1 METFLRI
8 HGLETRQHL
17 PGCDHRSV
25 STASNDIP
33 ATTSALGRIR
43 AMLPSLP
50 PSDLR
55 AAQVIA
61 NRGADILSCSITQV
75 AQEAGVA
82 ESTVIR
88 ACKRLGFSGFQDI
101 KLAIAKDTQSPTR
114 FLADEIDDNDAAPQ
128 IIEKIFGASA
138 AVIADAA
145 TSVDP
150 DRLNAVVAAVAK
162 AGQVL
167 FVGFGPSSPIAQDA
181 AYRFRSL
188 GVRVDAPLDPLTQ
201 HLAAA
206 MLRERDVCIAVSHTG
221 ATRETL
227 DVVQAANDRGA
238 TTAAITSFA
247 RSPLTELAHHA
258 LIAGGRQLG
267 FRVEAMASRLA
278 HICVIDA
285 LYVTLA
291 MRDQAA
297 AREALEAHHRVSTHH
312 QL

>member
-1 METFLRI
+1 MSI
-8 HGLETRQHL
+8 
-17 PGCDHRSV
+17 P
-25 STASNDIP
+25 NDEFP
-33 ATTSALGRIR
+33 ATASALGRIR

-55 AAQVIA
+55 AAQVIS

-88 ACKRLGFSGFQDI
+88 ACKRLGFSGFQAV

-114 FLADEIDDNDAAPQ
+114 FLADEIDDDDAAPQ
-128 IIEKIFGASA
+128 IIEKIFAGSA
-138 AVIADAA
+138 AVLADAA

-150 DRLNAVVAAVAK
+150 DRLIVIVEAIAR

-167 FVGFGPSSPIAQDA
+167 FTGFGPSSPIAQDA
-181 AYRFRSL
+181 AYRFRTL
-188 GVRVDAPLDPLTQ
+188 GVRVDAPVDPLTQ

-206 MLRERDVCIAVSHTG
+206 MLRPQDVCIAVSHTG

-227 DVVQAANDRGA
+227 DVVRSAQDRGA
-238 TTAAITSFA
+238 ITAAITSYA
-247 RSPLTELAHHA
+247 RSPLTELADYA

-278 HICVIDA
+278 HLCVIDS
-285 LYVTLA
+285 LYVALA

-297 AREALEAHHRVSTHH
+297 AREALEAHHHVSTQH